1 MHASELMSISSAM
14 LPPCL
19 PSHLA
24 VKICIKLNK
33 CSKSKL
39 AMTLSSALMSIS
51 SAMLP
56 PSLPSHLTVKMCI
69 KIHRIPVQQIK
80 VGLYA
85 LFSADEHLIGHVAA
99 LLALPPGG
107 KNVN

>member
-1 MHASELMSISSAM
+1 
-14 LPPCL
+14 
-19 PSHLA
+19 
-24 VKICIKLNK
+24 
-33 CSKSKL
+33 
-39 AMTLSSALMSIS
+39 
-51 SAMLP
+51 
-56 PSLPSHLTVKMCI
+56 MCI